1 MGELNTGHW
10 TARSVDDF
18 LYRIASD
25 FVRQIERAME
35 ESRTSQAKLAE
46 ALSVT
51 EGRVSQVMN
60 NPGNLTLRKV
70 IEYARVLGKKVSVVA
85 YDDDDPQN
93 LNGPINSEIFTLCWE
108 KAGKPVDFFAFDE
121 AYQDVAENVDFAERI
136 GDRYSVPERH
146 WNQPSGFST
155 LRLKPLN
162 SIVETSGDPILEKQE
177 QGVLNV

>member
-1 MGELNTGHW
+1 MGKLNKGHW
-10 TARSVDDF
+10 TERSVDDF

-35 ESRTSQAKLAE
+35 EGETNQAKLAE

-70 IEYARVLGKKVSVVA
+70 IEYARALGKKVSVVA

-93 LNGPINSEIFTLCWE
+93 LNGPINSEVFTLCWE
-108 KAGKPVDFFAFDE
+108 KAGRPVDFFAFDE
-121 AYQDVAENVDFAERI
+121 GYQVAVNAESAI
-136 GDRYSVPERH
+136 QTDDRYSIPERG
-146 WNQPSGFST
+146 WNPPSDFSNFG
-155 LRLKPLN
+155 LEPLELK
-162 SIVETSGDPILEKQE
+162 VGTSPDTALQ
-177 QGVLNV
+177 